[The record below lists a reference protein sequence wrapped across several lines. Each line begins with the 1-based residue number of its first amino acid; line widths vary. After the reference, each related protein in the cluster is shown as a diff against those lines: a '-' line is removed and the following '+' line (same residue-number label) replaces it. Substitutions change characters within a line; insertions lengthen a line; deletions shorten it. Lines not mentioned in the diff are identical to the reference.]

1 MLKVVIFKRR
11 IWLGLLIL
19 LIGWMMAPGLAAAA
33 DKVNINTADKEVLS
47 SLTGIGPVTA
57 ERIIEYRDKNGPFKS
72 KEEITKVKGIG
83 EKTFE
88 KIKDLIE
95 IK

>member
-1 MLKVVIFKRR
+1 MLKMVVFKRR
-11 IWLGLLIL
+11 IWFGLCIL
-19 LIGWMMAPGLAAAA
+19 LIGLIMAPGLALAA

-83 EKTFE
+83 EKTFQ
-88 KIKDLIE
+88 KIKDLIVIE
-95 IK
+95 

>member
-1 MLKVVIFKRR
+1 MLKVVIFKRW

-19 LIGWMMAPGLAAAA
+19 LIGWIMAPGLAAAA